1 MYRVKLILISV
12 QLILFLQVHEQNTT
26 LKAEVSR
33 LKSSKKQ
40 LSSELSKL
48 KDKYE
53 SLSQDFEKMPFI
65 DEAEQA
71 MDQLEEILI
80 EMKSKFT
87 KSPKHKVYLL
97 CFGHPYCIL
106 SVYIHIYV
114 HIFSIQP
121 TYLRT
126 CTIKFKG

>member
-1 MYRVKLILISV
+1 MVLFFQMY
-12 QLILFLQVHEQNTT
+12 EQNTT
-26 LKAEVSR
+26 LKAEVSQ

-40 LSSELSKL
+40 LSTELSKL

-87 KSPKHKVYLL
+87 KLPFSTKHKVCLL
-97 CFGHPYCIL
+97 GLGIRTVL
-106 SVYIHIYV
+106 
-114 HIFSIQP
+114 
-121 TYLRT
+121 YLRMYI
-126 CTIKFKG
+126 CI